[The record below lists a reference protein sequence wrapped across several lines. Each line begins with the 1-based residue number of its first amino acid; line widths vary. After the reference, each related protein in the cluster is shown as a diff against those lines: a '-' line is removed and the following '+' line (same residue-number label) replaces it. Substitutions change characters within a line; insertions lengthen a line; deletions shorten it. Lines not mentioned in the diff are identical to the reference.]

1 MTVAGLETLQFS
13 PNPHSVA
20 QTQPVA
26 QTQKQVTALEPT
38 ENNTEKARR
47 EPDRSESSP
56 SQDQVTLSQEAQRLS
71 AQSSQKSSNTT
82 FQQSPLDL

>member
-26 QTQKQVTALEPT
+26 QTQKQVTALDASQ
-38 ENNTEKARR
+38 NDTEKARQ
-47 EPDRSESSP
+47 EPARDESSRF
-56 SQDQVTLSQEAQRLS
+56 QDH
-71 AQSSQKSSNTT
+71 SSQNTSNNT
-82 FQQSPLDL
+82 FQQ